1 MWLRHPCAYPT
12 FIRKT
17 PRPSTSAVA
26 SESRRDATHSASALC
41 KDLRA
46 RDEYQMIGKQVN
58 ALLAKTAHPERTVSF
73 ACWRTER
80 WKTWVRMQKQRSA
93 AKGKQRGERGPK
105 NTHGETGDRRTA
117 AKSGAAKEYL
127 CPVCRS
133 QETAICERDS
143 NILHCEKLQQ
153 GEAQNP

>member
-26 SESRRDATHSASALC
+26 SETRRDATHSASALS

-46 RDEYQMIGKQVN
+46 RDEYKMIGKQVN
-58 ALLAKTAHPERTVSF
+58 ALMSKTAHPERTVSF

-80 WKTWVRMQKQRSA
+80 RKTWVRMQKPRSA
-93 AKGKQRGERGPK
+93 AKRKQRGERGPK

-117 AKSGAAKEYL
+117 AKSGAVKEYL

-143 NILHCEKLQQ
+143 NILY
-153 GEAQNP
+153 GENFSKTKRKNP